1 MEERE
6 KDEFHGYFVFRR
18 ARDKRG
24 VNLFSDCSN
33 RWKRERMVLCITGK
47 RMSAV
52 EVLLFVFFH
61 IHRVGAQTHES
72 PAPCP
77 WGSMLRRDREGA
89 SS

>member
-52 EVLLFVFFH
+52 EVLLFVFF
-61 IHRVGAQTHES
+61 TFTE
-72 PAPCP
+72 
-77 WGSMLRRDREGA
+77 
-89 SS
+89 